1 MDETS
6 RAHDEEPAYGANG
19 PDLDSGPPRGGR
31 ADSLWELAFR
41 YRNYLVALPLVI
53 AFLSLPAFDVNW
65 VLWTV
70 AMALCVAGAAIR
82 AWARWHNTYA
92 RGRRKQLATT
102 GPYAFV
108 RNPLYIGSLLI
119 FAGVGVVSRLEWL
132 LPLAIGWAYLVY
144 VAASKHEERRML
156 VKYGASFEAYRREV
170 PAWWPR
176 VWSVP
181 STPIKAR
188 GFGPVLA
195 VQVLYASL
203 WLVPFVFKEI
213 AAFRLWQS

>member
-1 MDETS
+1 MTTKDHESTTC
-6 RAHDEEPAYGANG
+6 GTG
-19 PDLDSGPPRGGR
+19 GLDLDSGPPRGGR
-31 ADSLWELAFR
+31 ADSVWELAFR
-41 YRNYLVALPLVI
+41 HRNLLAALPLAA
-53 AFLSLPAFDVNW
+53 AFFMAPRSDVAW
-65 VLWTV
+65 VLWT
-70 AMALCVAGAAIR
+70 AAIALCVAGAALR

-92 RGRRKQLATT
+92 RGRKKQLATT

-108 RNPLYIGSLLI
+108 RNPLYIGNLLI

-132 LPLAIGWAYLVY
+132 LPLAVGWAFLVY
-144 VAASKHEERRML
+144 VAACKYEERRML
-156 VKYGASFEAYRREV
+156 IKYGASYEAYRREI

-188 GFGPVLA
+188 GFGTVLA